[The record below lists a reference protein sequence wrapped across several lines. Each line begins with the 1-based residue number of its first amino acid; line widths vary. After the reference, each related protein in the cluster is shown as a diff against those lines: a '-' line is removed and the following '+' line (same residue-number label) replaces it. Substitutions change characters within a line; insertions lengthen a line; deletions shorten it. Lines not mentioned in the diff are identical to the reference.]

1 MATDAEW
8 GADLVLA
15 GHDHSYE
22 RLCVDG
28 ITYCVQ
34 GLGGNETLCKQPPT
48 CAWLRSPTESTRFV
62 PTDKFSTASGGRSY
76 CSYNADLGAMRVL
89 VTADLLALEFW
100 NLAGLL
106 VDRFEIQAEETGVS
120 TSAASGS
127 CAVPNLLCGF
137 RQARYGPTRLYEG
150 TGTNT

>member
-1 MATDAEW
+1 MHRGFDR
-8 GADLVLA
+8 
-15 GHDHSYE
+15 
-22 RLCVDG
+22 RL
-28 ITYCVQ
+28 
-34 GLGGNETLCKQPPT
+34 
-48 CAWLRSPTESTRFV
+48 ESIWV
-62 PTDKFSTASGGRSY
+62 SLPTDKFSTASGGRSD

-120 TSAASGS
+120 TSAANSS
-127 CAVPNLLCGF
+127 CAVPNPSLRL